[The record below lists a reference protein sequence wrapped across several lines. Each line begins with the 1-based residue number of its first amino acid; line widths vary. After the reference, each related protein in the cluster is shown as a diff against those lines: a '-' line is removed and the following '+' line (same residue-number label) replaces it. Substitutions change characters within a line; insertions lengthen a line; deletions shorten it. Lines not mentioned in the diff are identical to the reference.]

1 MKRTT
6 DLSELGPFQM
16 IILILSLLA
25 LGALGVDLL
34 LDLPPETRRVLR
46 WVDNIICGFLLTDF
60 LIRFFRAESK
70 LRFMKWGW
78 IDLLASIPEI
88 EALRWGRF
96 FRVFRIL
103 RIFMVVRSL
112 RELMLLIFRTRTQGG
127 VASVFTI
134 MFLVLTLSSAGILI
148 CERTP
153 QANIVTAEDAVWW
166 SVTTITTVGYGD
178 KYPVTMAGRGLAIML
193 MITGVGLFG
202 TMSGVIASF
211 FLGED
216 KAARDKEQA
225 LLEELQSL
233 HTELATL
240 RTTTPPADESVKDS

>member
-1 MKRTT
+1 MRRQA
-6 DLSELGPFQM
+6 DLSELGPFQL
-16 IILILSLLA
+16 IILFLSLLA
-25 LGALGVDLL
+25 LGALAVDLL
-34 LDLPPETRRVLR
+34 LELPAETRRVLR
-46 WVDNIICGFLLTDF
+46 WVDNIICVFLLTDF

-96 FRVFRIL
+96 FRIFRIL
-103 RIFMVVRSL
+103 RLFMVVRSL
-112 RELMLLIFRTRTQGG
+112 RELVLLIFRTRTQGG

-134 MFLVLTLSSAGILI
+134 MFLVLTLSSASILI

-153 QANIVTAEDAVWW
+153 GANIVTAEDAVWW

-202 TMSGVIASF
+202 TMSGVVASF

-216 KAARDKEQA
+216 KAAKDKEKA

-240 RTTTPPADESVKDS
+240 RPTAPPAGESAKDS